1 MRRRLANA
9 RCRRH
14 RILAV
19 SHERENLRCINR
31 SRGYLLL
38 PVVLVIAVVAAVAF
52 LMNRE
57 SAMDLRTT
65 GSAAEIDAARYVA
78 EAGLSHA
85 LWKANAGACSSY
97 GLPAT
102 SFGNH
107 TYQAVFTPDN
117 GSPVTITA
125 TGTLASG
132 TERKLSRS
140 NMPVNQA
147 GQTLTLQP
155 GATDG
160 VDNYLDHFSANN
172 NHGSST
178 EIRLRKTSSSNDYR
192 PLLEF
197 DLSAVPSNA
206 KILDAT
212 LELVLTYNADGTSFS
227 VNVHRVTQPW
237 SEDGSTWNE
246 RDTGQ
251 PWTVAG
257 GDFDPAVAMTGSI
270 GPAVDA
276 RYPLNLTALV
286 QGWVSGTY
294 ANYGAILV
302 PASSN
307 LTHARFASSDHAD
320 AGLHPRLTVVYAC
333 ECGVACA
340 PPPPACDA
348 DFVPNSSVAEFS
360 TGGQTYRYNRGITYF
375 PQGQSING
383 TPAPA
388 GGGWIAVG
396 DSGRLVLLGL
406 DGNILDDGFD
416 TGLVTLEG
424 VAFVAAGARAGQLA
438 LVKQNTLYFADPKI
452 TPASA
457 SYTTHTLPFV
467 STAGGITYI
476 DGGTYDRHL
485 AVADSAGEVI
495 HILDQS
501 LNLVTTLATAAI
513 FDAPE
518 GIAHLR
524 NTNKFLVVD
533 KMLNAGLVIDAVLA
547 IVNQDYSLI
556 PLGWGEPTAAAL
568 HPTAC
573 HHVIADHAND
583 RYKSLNV
590 VGGPVDVRV
599 ASSSDDA
606 EEIVFSGSVNLTST
620 DLELVEDLGFTQ
632 TVGMRF
638 ANVAVPNGVTITSAW
653 IQFKAAAKNTGPSNL
668 SIQGE
673 AADDA
678 ATFVDAS
685 ANISTRTLTSAVVA
699 WSPGNW
705 KNVGEA
711 GPDQQTADIS
721 SVIQEIVD
729 RPGWTSGNALV
740 IVING
745 AKTRTAESFD
755 GDAGGAPLLHIEF

>member
-1 MRRRLANA
+1 MSEQRFPFRRRGNRKVATG
-9 RCRRH
+9 
-14 RILAV
+14 
-19 SHERENLRCINR
+19 LRPDQRPYANR
-31 SRGYLLL
+31 SEGYLLL

-57 SAMDLRTT
+57 SALDIRT
-65 GSAAEIDAARYVA
+65 AEVNADADAARYVA
-78 EAGLSHA
+78 EAGLRHA
-85 LWKANAGACSSY
+85 LWSTGTGACSGYNIPTTGFGGHSY
-97 GLPAT
+97 EV
-102 SFGNH
+102 
-107 TYQAVFTPDN
+107 VFTPDS
-117 GSPVTITA
+117 GSPVSITS

-132 TERKLSRS
+132 ASRGIRRDGVRIGAAPSTVILQPDAVVGTDTYIHDGSPTTSYGTAAEIRISNKSNNKKRGLLRFDLSGINTSAIVESAELELNLESIGSGGTATIYVHRAEKPWTEDEA
-140 NMPVNQA
+140 NWNQYAA
-147 GQTLTLQP
+147 GFNWNTPGGDYEIAEIASSPIDAAFP
-155 GATDG
+155 GATTFDITES
-160 VDNYLDHFSANN
+160 VQEWIKNPSANN
-172 NHGSST
+172 GIMLLGS
-178 EIRLRKTSSSNDYR
+178 
-192 PLLEF
+192 
-197 DLSAVPSNA
+197 A
-206 KILDAT
+206 
-212 LELVLTYNADGTSFS
+212 G
-227 VNVHRVTQPW
+227 VN
-237 SEDGSTWNE
+237 
-246 RDTGQ
+246 
-251 PWTVAG
+251 
-257 GDFDPAVAMTGSI
+257 
-270 GPAVDA
+270 
-276 RYPLNLTALV
+276 
-286 QGWVSGTY
+286 
-294 ANYGAILV
+294 
-302 PASSN
+302 
-307 LTHARFASSDHAD
+307 HAD
-320 AGLHPRLTVVYAC
+320 FTTSDSPSASLRPKLTVSYAC

-340 PPPPACDA
+340 PPPSACDA